1 MIYTAPFTDA
11 SWINIVDHY
20 FDRVHWIGEDRNK
33 QYENPVDWIQ
43 KKYSVVVDMG
53 RRVYIFDDEQKRN
66 WFVMKWL

>member
-20 FDRVHWIGEDRNK
+20 FDCVHWIGEDRNK

-43 KKYSVVVDMG
+43 KEYSVVVDMN

>member
-20 FDRVHWIGEDRNK
+20 FDHVHWIGEDRNK

-43 KKYSVVVDMG
+43 KKYSVVVDMD